1 MGVMGNVICNGS
13 MSAMCNGLM
22 CNIVMVMWYESVFI
36 LKLNDF
42 VLNNVLAR
50 AWKLEILVNI

>member
-1 MGVMGNVICNGS
+1 MGNVICNGS
-13 MSAMCNGLM
+13 MSACNGLM
-22 CNIVMVMWYESVFI
+22 CIIVMVMWYESVFI